1 MRAVVFMTVLL
12 LCCARPAL
20 AADLSEMYTRDTLQK
35 DAMRLRTA
43 VGKIYNLGIKPNLT
57 ATERDELGEIEF
69 RFPMA
74 KTGDNPLN
82 FYAYRDGRKAIVV
95 MPVLSLKLLKDLTTA
110 YAWVQIND
118 LLHSPID
125 LYYSALRH
133 RPLSKFP
140 ENRYPD
146 VLSAHDIP
154 QDAYEQHGVESLS
167 LSFEMKPMP
176 SLSFTNSL
184 TCCSAIKARPKSRKR
199 KPAPMRYNQIVL
211 HLRSWPAAQ
220 HRRRVRCS
228 ISRPKS
234 IAFVTVG
241 NSLLPRPGTIT

>member
-1 MRAVVFMTVLL
+1 
-12 LCCARPAL
+12 
-20 AADLSEMYTRDTLQK
+20 
-35 DAMRLRTA
+35 MRLRTA

-57 ATERDELGEIEF
+57 AAERDGLGEIEF

-95 MPVLSLKLLKDLTTA
+95 MPVLSLKLLKELTTT

-140 ENRYPD
+140 ENCFPTCCRPTTSHKM
-146 VLSAHDIP
+146 LMNNTALKASRCP
-154 QDAYEQHGVESLS
+154 
-167 LSFEMKPMP
+167 FEMKPMP

-184 TCCSAIKARPKSRKR
+184 TCCSAIKAMPKSRKR